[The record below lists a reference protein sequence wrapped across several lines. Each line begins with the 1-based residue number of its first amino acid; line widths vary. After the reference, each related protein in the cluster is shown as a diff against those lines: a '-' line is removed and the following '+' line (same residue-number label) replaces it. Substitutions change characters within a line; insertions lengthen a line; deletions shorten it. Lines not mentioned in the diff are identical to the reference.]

1 MAEKIGILPSSTIT
15 ATPTPTQMPAHI
27 GRPRLSPMPVWVAT
41 QSVIPATTAP
51 TIFPRMADCRPDSLP
66 PQWKKHPQAFIAWG
80 CFFHCGGSESG
91 LQSAILGNIVGAVVA
106 GITLWVA
113 TQTGIG
119 DSLGLPIWAGICV
132 GVGVAVMV
140 LLGNIPIFSAIPA
153 QVYGFASV
161 VALTLLGNGAG
172 NLSAASMANPVVVII
187 LSMIVGAI
195 FGWVSEKIAGLLA
208 GSGHGAHAKA

>member
-1 MAEKIGILPSSTIT
+1 VPPGAESTWQITGFLPVSRWIAGNGGIRPLSFHEKGGEMSANT
-15 ATPTPTQMPAHI
+15 ALAI
-27 GRPRLSPMPVWVAT
+27 SVGVLGAIAT
-41 QSVIPATTAP
+41 WLFLGPLGGALAIWA
-51 TIFPRMADCRPDSLP
+51 
-66 PQWKKHPQAFIAWG
+66 AFIAWG

-91 LQSAILGNIVGAVVA
+91 LQSAILGNIAGAVIA

-113 TQTGIG
+113 TQTGVG

-132 GVGVAVMV
+132 GIGVAVMV
-140 LLGNIPIFSAIPA
+140 LLANIPIFAAIPA

-172 NLSAASMANPVVVII
+172 NLASASMANPVVVII

-195 FGWVSEKIAGLLA
+195 FGWVSEKVAGLLA

>member
-1 MAEKIGILPSSTIT
+1 MSANT
-15 ATPTPTQMPAHI
+15 ALAI
-27 GRPRLSPMPVWVAT
+27 SVGVLGAIAT
-41 QSVIPATTAP
+41 WLFLGPLGGALAIWA
-51 TIFPRMADCRPDSLP
+51 
-66 PQWKKHPQAFIAWG
+66 AFIAWG

-91 LQSAILGNIVGAVVA
+91 LQSAILGNIAGAIIA

-113 TQTGIG
+113 TQTGVG

-140 LLGNIPIFSAIPA
+140 LLANIPIFSAIPA

-172 NLSAASMANPVVVII
+172 NLAVGLHGQPGGRHHPVDDRRRHLRLGIREGCRPAGGLRARRPRQGLDFANT
-187 LSMIVGAI
+187 AI
-195 FGWVSEKIAGLLA
+195 RPRGP
-208 GSGHGAHAKA
+208 